1 MADVPAFR
9 LKQVTFFQRQV
20 MILCQNQNGP
30 CPLIAITNI
39 LLLKGRLVIST
50 DLSYISL
57 EEIVQLVAE
66 VIFEENER
74 LRTNHSTDVIQQTF
88 DDILTILPKLAQGLD
103 LNVCFHGVNKFEF
116 TQEISIFDTLQIP
129 LLHGWLYDIQLENNE
144 LNEIIHDKSYNH
156 IIYKLVDYKTLLD
169 RMTSLQQQQSS
180 SNNNDEQQQ
189 SIEVIL
195 TTLSEEEQ
203 QLYHEGVI
211 IDSFLNE
218 SASQLTE
225 TGLVKLYEFMH
236 DRQLAVFFR
245 NNHFST
251 IFSYNGQL
259 FSLVTDLGYYDQE
272 AIVWELL
279 ANVNG

>member
-1 MADVPAFR
+1 MDVPAFR

-20 MILCQNQNGP
+20 MILCQNKNGP

-57 EEIVQLVAE
+57 EEIVQMVAE

-74 LRTNHSTDVIQQTF
+74 LRQSHSTDVIQQTF
-88 DDILTILPKLAQGLD
+88 DDILTILPKLAKGLD

-129 LLHGWLYDIQLENNE
+129 LLHGWLYDIHIEE
-144 LNEIIHDKSYNH
+144 LNNIINDKSYNH
-156 IIYKLVDYKTLLD
+156 LIYKLVDYKTLLE
-169 RMTSLQQQQSS
+169 RLNNQSQQENTSIDS
-180 SNNNDEQQQ
+180 
-189 SIEVIL
+189 IL
-195 TTLSEEEQ
+195 TTLSIEEQ
-203 QLYHEGVI
+203 QLYHQGII
-211 IDSFLNE
+211 IDNFLNE

-225 TGLVKLYEFMH
+225 VGLVKLYEFMN

-279 ANVNG
+279 MNVNG